1 MTRKRFIKL
10 LMSHGISRNEAV
22 KIAADY
28 NSRNIPYK
36 TAYANESNLKP
47 IGYSFA
53 AEGLSKGI
61 AAAAAAFSNFA
72 SAVKRA
78 MENFTNGNVGAD
90 NG

>member
-36 TAYANESNLKP
+36 TAYVKEVARKTKPRILIDTEKFAKAVTAANVALK
-47 IGYSFA
+47 
-53 AEGLSKGI
+53 E
-61 AAAAAAFSNFA
+61 FS

-78 MENFTNGNVGAD
+78 FGRGVC
-90 NG
+90 